1 MPRKKKSEE
10 QEKEE
15 KDSKKEVKEEVKEPK
30 EESEEK
36 KAKKTKEKEEAGK
49 TKTEEKE
56 KKEEETLLVP
66 LEDYIKVS
74 IHIGTRAVTPTMREY
89 VYRRKADG
97 IAVLNTKKIDEKIGQ
112 AASFLA
118 RYAPGDIILCGKKDA
133 VSKPLEAF
141 NDATGIRIFKKYP
154 AGIITNSKL
163 KTFFEPKLIF
173 ILDPWVDKNALN
185 DAVKIRIPVISLCST
200 NNNTHNIDFVV
211 PCNNKTQNSVG
222 LVLYLIAKLYLE
234 KRGMKDQLRE
244 LRSYPFY
251 STDTDIRLKEMP
263 REKIDMTA
271 ARELIKKKL
280 AEKKAKEHPE
290 EKAEE
295 KKDKAEEK
303 AEKAEVEEA
312 VEEEKIKEPE
322 EKTEVD
328 ARKVE

>member
-1 MPRKKKSEE
+1 MPRKKNTED
-10 QEKEE
+10 KEE
-15 KDSKKEVKEEVKEPK
+15 KETKESEKEIKED
-30 EESEEK
+30 SEEK
-36 KAKKTKEKEEAGK
+36 KVKKTKEKDSEAEK
-49 TKTEEKE
+49 TKTEDKE
-56 KKEEETLLVP
+56 KKEDETLLVP

-97 IAVLNTKKIDEKIGQ
+97 IAVLNTKKVDEKIGQ

-118 RYAPGDIILCGKKDA
+118 RYAPEDIIVCGKKDA
-133 VSKPLEAF
+133 ASKPLEAF

-185 DAVKIRIPVISLCST
+185 DAVKIRIPVVSLCST

-211 PCNNKTQNSVG
+211 PCNNKTQNSIG

-234 KRGMKDQLRE
+234 KRGLKDQLRE

-251 STDTDIRLKEMP
+251 STDTDIRLKEIP
-263 REKIDMTA
+263 RERIDMTA

-290 EKAEE
+290 EKVE
-295 KKDKAEEK
+295 KEK
-303 AEKAEVEEA
+303 EDVKEA
-312 VEEEKIKEPE
+312 VEEKIEEPKEE
-322 EKTEVD
+322 TEVD

>member
-1 MPRKKKSEE
+1 MPRKKKTE
-10 QEKEE
+10 EKEE
-15 KDSKKEVKEEVKEPK
+15 KETKEELK

-36 KAKKTKEKEEAGK
+36 PVKKTKEKESETDK
-49 TKTEEKE
+49 TKTAAKE
-56 KKEEETLLVP
+56 KKEDETLLVP
-66 LEDYIKVS
+66 LEDYIRVS

-118 RYAPGDIILCGKKDA
+118 RYAPEDIIVCGKKDA
-133 VSKPLEAF
+133 ASKPLEAF

-200 NNNTHNIDFVV
+200 NNNTHNIDFVI
-211 PCNNKTQNSVG
+211 PCNNKTQNSIG

-234 KRGMKDQLRE
+234 KKGMKDQLRE

-251 STDTDIRLKEMP
+251 STDTDIRLKAIP
-263 REKIDMTA
+263 RERIDMTA

-290 EKAEE
+290 EKVEE
-295 KKDKAEEK
+295 KPA
-303 AEKAEVEEA
+303 AEKIEVEDVK
-312 VEEEKIKEPE
+312 VEEPE
-322 EKTEVD
+322 EETEVD

>member
-1 MPRKKKSEE
+1 MPRKKKSEDKD
-10 QEKEE
+10 EKEPE
-15 KDSKKEVKEEVKEPK
+15 ESKKEIKEELK

-36 KAKKTKEKEEAGK
+36 KVKKTKEKEPETEK
-49 TKTEEKE
+49 TKTGGKE
-56 KKEEETLLVP
+56 KKEDDTLLVP

-97 IAVLNTKKIDEKIGQ
+97 IAVLNTKKIDEKISQ
-112 AASFLA
+112 AANFLA
-118 RYAPGDIILCGKKDA
+118 RYAPGDIIVCGKKDA
-133 VSKPLEAF
+133 ASKPLEAF

-185 DAVKIRIPVISLCST
+185 DAVKIRIPVVSLCST
-200 NNNTHNIDFVV
+200 NNNTHNIDFVI
-211 PCNNKTQNSVG
+211 PCNNKTQNSIG
-222 LVLYLIAKLYLE
+222 LVLYLLAKLYLE
-234 KRGMKDQLRE
+234 KKGMKDQLRE

-251 STDTDIRLKEMP
+251 STDTDIRLKEFP
-263 REKIDMTA
+263 REKIDLTV

-290 EKAEE
+290 EKVERE
-295 KKDKAEEK
+295 KGKELDAKDI
-303 AEKAEVEEA
+303 EVEE
-312 VEEEKIKEPE
+312 VKIEEPKEE
-322 EKTEVD
+322 TEVD
-328 ARKVE
+328 ARKIE